1 MYNLI
6 YPSNYRMVAEA
17 PLLDRLGTFLVE
29 VSDTRRGRILLVLA
43 IAAIASAI
51 EYILHIAI
59 FTYIPHQGLGRLL
72 DSLTIGV
79 VVAIITIIEIKAV
92 HQRRT
97 KVMDDMRVVRE
108 LNHHVRNA
116 LQIISYAARVPETK
130 QQVAIIDESIARI
143 DSTLK
148 ELFPTIDQP

>member
-1 MYNLI
+1 MYNLMYI
-6 YPSNYRMVAEA
+6 SNYRMCSGG
-17 PLLDRLGTFLVE
+17 PLLDQLGTFIVE

-43 IAAIASAI
+43 IAAIASTL
-51 EYILHIAI
+51 EYLLHIAI
-59 FTYIPHQGLGRLL
+59 VTYVPHEHLGRLL
-72 DSLTIGV
+72 DSLSIGV
-79 VVAIITIIEIKAV
+79 VIAIITIIEIKAV

-116 LQIISYAARVPETK
+116 LQIISYAAHVPETER
-130 QQVAIIDESIARI
+130 QVAIIDESVARI

-148 ELFPTIDQP
+148 ELFPAIDKS

>member
-1 MYNLI
+1 
-6 YPSNYRMVAEA
+6 
-17 PLLDRLGTFLVE
+17 LLDRLGTFLVE

-43 IAAIASAI
+43 IALIASSI
-51 EYILHIAI
+51 EYLLHIAI
-59 FTYIPHQGLGRLL
+59 VTYVPHVGMGRLL
-72 DSLTIGV
+72 DSLTIGIV
-79 VVAIITIIEIKAV
+79 IAVITIIEVNAV
-92 HQRRT
+92 QQRRT

-130 QQVAIIDESIARI
+130 QQVAIIDESVARI

-148 ELFPTIDQP
+148 ELFPTIDKP

>member
-1 MYNLI
+1 
-6 YPSNYRMVAEA
+6 
-17 PLLDRLGTFLVE
+17 LLDRLGTFLVE
-29 VSDTRRGRILLVLA
+29 VSDTRRGRILLVIA
-43 IAAIASAI
+43 IGAISSAL
-51 EYILHIAI
+51 EYLLHILI
-59 FTYIPHQGLGRLL
+59 FTYVPHIGLGRIL
-72 DSLTIGV
+72 DSVTIGV
-79 VVAIITIIEIKAV
+79 VIGIITFIEIKAV
-92 HQRRT
+92 QQRRT

-148 ELFPTIDQP
+148 ELFPTIDEP

>member
-6 YPSNYRMVAEA
+6 YLSNYRTCSGG

-29 VSDTRRGRILLVLA
+29 ISDTRRGRVLLVLA
-43 IAAIASAI
+43 IAAIASTI
-51 EYILHIAI
+51 EYLLHIAI
-59 FTYIPHQGLGRLL
+59 VTFIPNEHLGRIL
-72 DSLTIGV
+72 DSLTIGIV
-79 VVAIITIIEIKAV
+79 IGIITIIEINAV
-92 HQRRT
+92 QQRRN

-148 ELFPTIDQP
+148 ELFPTIDKP

>member
-1 MYNLI
+1 M
-6 YPSNYRMVAEA
+6 
-17 PLLDRLGTFLVE
+17 LDRLGTFLVE
-29 VSDTRRGRILLVLA
+29 VSDTRRGRVLLVLA
-43 IAAIASAI
+43 IAAIASTI
-51 EYILHIAI
+51 EYVLHITVVT
-59 FTYIPHQGLGRLL
+59 FVPHQGLGRIL
-72 DSLTIGV
+72 DSLTIGIV
-79 VVAIITIIEIKAV
+79 IAIITSIEIKAV

-148 ELFPTIDQP
+148 QLFPTIDEP